1 MITNQKK
8 ERIIKIVTIN
18 MKAIDDIIY
27 TKTLFLASFPL
38 FLNEIDIDVS
48 TAESLSCKQLLRMI
62 KAKLFPLRKV

>member
-1 MITNQKK
+1 
-8 ERIIKIVTIN
+8 